1 MICDE
6 EADEGDDEVACE
18 HVLRVGDDGSA
29 ACIIIFRE
37 ENLFFE
43 PWTNEFF
50 KCRLK
55 QVKWKTTSL
64 TLWSQL
70 AFLNEKSKRE

>member
-1 MICDE
+1 VICDE

-43 PWTNEFF
+43 PWNNEF
-50 KCRLK
+50 
-55 QVKWKTTSL
+55 
-64 TLWSQL
+64 
-70 AFLNEKSKRE
+70 LNAG